1 MLNKNDKY
9 PNDGVTIEKTTV
21 EKLETLLYW
30 KNEFRKILDE
40 QENEESEFSEEEI
53 NKRFLKIEKK
63 LADSEFDMIDIK
75 KGLYLGLGY
84 ELNRDSSPLP
94 VLVYAKWGNLNNH
107 LGFKGTTRV
116 GKTINMLGHIEQC
129 IAKGWDVIVIDPKG
143 GENQEVLSSVAE
155 SCYKYNRTDEMSYYS
170 PAFED
175 LSQKINVLYGKS
187 NIQVSSMIVDSI
199 REPNMETFYLE
210 IATRIIMAE
219 TTAYEYLQAV
229 SDPDG
234 TITRYL
240 EEEEVIK
247 YHEYINSSSKSDD
260 YGLKHGD
267 VIEKLHLDIDY
278 KSELKELTD
287 IGFNR
292 TLLTYKDL
300 ERFCNYEGLETL
312 LKLVKAIPMN
322 KHLNFSITKMEK
334 LKSEA
339 IRILNSAL
347 KTDIGH
353 FSKVADTL
361 GNRLLQLSVGPIGE
375 MLCGTRI
382 NPLANRLLRTDKG
395 VVAVIQPFPMIFKKS
410 AEMFNKTL
418 LGMLDSMMGV
428 VGAEGR
434 GLPRRLAI
442 FIDEAGA
449 IVYPGIENFFNRAGG
464 LGISCFVYTQTDED
478 YKLALME
485 SRADVV
491 MSNINTKGI
500 MRQPLRKSSLD
511 AAEDI
516 GMIYAHKTIAM
527 ISAGGA
533 EGRYTSDVK
542 EEYLC
547 TPRDIKQLPVGEGIL
562 THEGKD
568 YYMEFPYRMAP
579 SGSFKMPEL
588 ETEKAQRHLVE
599 FEMKLEMLKDEEL
612 IVSHEIN
619 NGINS
624 SGEKVDLSFL
634 HSLESDSKSYV

>member
-1 MLNKNDKY
+1 MK
-9 PNDGVTIEKTTV
+9 KTNINLKSSL
-21 EKLETLLYW
+21 EKLETVLYW
-30 KNEFRKILDE
+30 KNEFRKVLEE
-40 QENEESEFSEEEI
+40 QKEEE
-53 NKRFLKIEKK
+53 NSQFSKEELYKRFLVIEKK
-63 LADSEFDMIDIK
+63 LAESEFAMIDIN

-84 ELNRDSSPLP
+84 ELNRQSAPLP
-94 VLVYAKWGNLNNH
+94 TPIYAKWKNLNNH

-116 GKTINMLGHIEQC
+116 GKTVNMLGHIEQC
-129 IAKGWDVIVIDPKG
+129 IANGWDVIVLDPKG
-143 GENQEVLSSVAE
+143 GEKQEVLSSVAE
-155 SCYKYNRTDEMSYYS
+155 SCYKYNRTDEMTYYS

-175 LSQKINVLYGKS
+175 LSQKINVLYGKT
-187 NIQVSSMIVDSI
+187 NMQVASMIIDSI
-199 REPNMETFYLE
+199 REPNMESFYLE
-210 IATRIIMAE
+210 IATRIILAE
-219 TTAYEYLQAV
+219 TTAYEYLQAI

-234 TITRYL
+234 TITKYL
-240 EEEEVIK
+240 EEEEVKK
-247 YHEYINSSSKSDD
+247 YYEYINSSSKSDL

-267 VIEKLHLDIDY
+267 VIEKLHIDIDY
-278 KSELKELTD
+278 KTELKELTD

-292 TLLTYKDL
+292 TLLTFRDL
-300 ERFCNYEGLETL
+300 ERFCSYEGLESL

-322 KHLNFSITKMEK
+322 KHLNYSITKMKK

-339 IRILNSAL
+339 IRVLNSAL
-347 KTDIGH
+347 KTDVGH

-361 GNRLLQLSVGPIGE
+361 SNRLLQLSVGPIGE

-382 NPLANRLLRTDKG
+382 NPLANRLLRDDKG

-428 VGAEGR
+428 VGAQGR
-434 GLPRRLAI
+434 SLPRRLAI

-500 MRQPLRKSSLD
+500 MRQPLKKSALD
-511 AAEDI
+511 AADDI
-516 GMIYAHKTIAM
+516 GMVYAHKTIAM
-527 ISAGGA
+527 ISSGGA

-547 TPRDIKQLPVGEGIL
+547 TPRDIKQLPTGEGIL

-568 YYMEFPYRMAP
+568 YYMEFPYRMSP

-588 ETEKAQRHLVE
+588 ETEKAQKHLVE
-599 FEMKLEMLKDEEL
+599 FEMKLESLKNYE
-612 IVSHEIN
+612 IQVSNNIN
-619 NGINS
+619 K
-624 SGEKVDLSFL
+624 EYAYAV
-634 HSLESDSKSYV
+634 